1 MGDEMIEKLKQN
13 GLIRTAECGV
23 ISFLCSFIMIP
34 VFFWGTPDVLWITAL
49 ILVPSVLGIVLFWK
63 TERYLLAYVILSALI
78 QYGLLIVLAGPV
90 SGLWGM
96 SVTRTLGWLEYIGA
110 TFMFP
115 AIVGVIQWGVLK
127 VLRKVRA

>member
-1 MGDEMIEKLKQN
+1 MIEKLKQN

>member
-1 MGDEMIEKLKQN
+1 MIEKLKQN

-34 VFFWGTPDVLWITAL
+34 VLFWGTPDVLWITAL

>member
-127 VLRKVRA
+127 VLRKVRV

>member
-1 MGDEMIEKLKQN
+1 MREKLKQN

-34 VFFWGTPDVLWITAL
+34 VLFWGTPDVLWITAL

-63 TERYLLAYVILSALI
+63 TERYLLAYVILSAVI

-96 SVTRTLGWLEYIGA
+96 SITRTLGWLEYIGA
-110 TFMFP
+110 TFLFP
-115 AIVGVIQWGVLK
+115 AIVGVIQWGVLM

>member
-1 MGDEMIEKLKQN
+1 MKQN
-13 GLIRTAECGV
+13 GLIRAAECGV

-34 VFFWGTPDVLWITAL
+34 ILFWGAPDVLWITAL

-96 SVTRTLGWLEYIGA
+96 SITRTLGWLEYIGA